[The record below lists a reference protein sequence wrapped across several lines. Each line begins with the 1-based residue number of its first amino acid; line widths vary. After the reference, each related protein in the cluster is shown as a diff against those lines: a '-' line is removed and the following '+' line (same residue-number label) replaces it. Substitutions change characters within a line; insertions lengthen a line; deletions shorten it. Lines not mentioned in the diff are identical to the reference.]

1 MTRPDSTVVV
11 SVALCTYRGEP
22 YLAAQLDSIL
32 AQTRPPQELVVF
44 DDASPDGTWALLES
58 FAPRVRAAGIQFVMH
73 RNAANVGYVANF
85 EQALRATTG
94 DIVFLCDQDD
104 LWHPTKVERFAAEF
118 ERRPDLLML
127 HSDARL
133 VDDQES
139 SLNCGLF
146 EALEV
151 TQEELAAVHAGDMF
165 EVLVRRNIV
174 TGATMAVRREVFADD
189 FTVPEGWI
197 HDEWLAMIATSK
209 GTTDCLEVASIDYR
223 QHDNNQ
229 IGMRRRGFVER
240 LTGGGMSRFE
250 FMTRTL
256 LRTQTLL
263 DEAEVGRLSLTP
275 AAMQLLR
282 DRLTHARFRAAPPD
296 RLLPRM
302 AAILRE
308 YGSGR
313 YARFSN
319 GPRSALSDLLQLRQ

>member
-73 RNAANVGYVANF
+73 RNAANVGYIANF

-223 QHDNNQ
+223 QHGNNQ

-240 LTGGGMSRFE
+240 LTGGGMSRLE

-263 DEAEVGRLSLTP
+263 DEAEAGRLKLGASK
-275 AAMQLLR
+275 MHLLR
-282 DRLTHARFRAAPPD
+282 DRLTHARFRAMPPPRIHK
-296 RLLPRM
+296 RLP
-302 AAILRE
+302 AILRE
-308 YGSGR
+308 YASGR
-313 YARFSN
+313 YSRFSN
-319 GPRSALSDLLQLRQ
+319 GPRSAMSDLLLLRK

>member
-1 MTRPDSTVVV
+1 MSRLDSTVVV
-11 SVALCTYRGEP
+11 SVALCTFRGEP

-32 AQTRPPQELVVF
+32 AQTRLPQELIVF
-44 DDASPDGTWALLES
+44 DDDSPDGTWALLET
-58 FAPRVRAAGIQFVMH
+58 FAPRVRAAGIELIMH
-73 RNAANVGYVANF
+73 RNARNVGYIANF

-94 DIVFLCDQDD
+94 EVVFLCDQDD
-104 LWHPTKVERFAAEF
+104 LWHPTKVEWFAAEF
-118 ERRPDLLML
+118 ERHPDLLML

-133 VDDQES
+133 VDGQGES
-139 SLNCGLF
+139 LDCRLF

-151 TQEELAAVHAGDMF
+151 TREELAAVHTGDMF

-174 TGATMAVRREVFADD
+174 TGATMAVRRNVFAGD

-197 HDEWLAMIATSK
+197 HDEWLAMLAASK
-209 GTTDCLEVASIDYR
+209 GRTDCLEVVSIDYR

-263 DEAEVGRLSLTP
+263 DEAEAGRLSLTLP
-275 AAMQLLR
+275 AMQLLR

-296 RLLPRM
+296 RLLPRL
-302 AAILRE
+302 AAILKE
-308 YGSGR
+308 YSSGR

-319 GPRSALSDLLQLRQ
+319 GPRSAMSDLLQLRQ